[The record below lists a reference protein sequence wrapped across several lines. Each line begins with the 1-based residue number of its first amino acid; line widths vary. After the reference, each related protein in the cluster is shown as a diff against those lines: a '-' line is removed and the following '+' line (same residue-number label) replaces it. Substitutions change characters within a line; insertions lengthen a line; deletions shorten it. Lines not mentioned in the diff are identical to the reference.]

1 MKMKRRIHEVLEVG
15 QNGDRLSKGV
25 DTALMLLILAN
36 VAVIVA
42 GTEGGLHEGA
52 VQFLFYFELTSFTI
66 FGVEYL
72 LRVWCCTARPEYA
85 HPIAGR
91 LRYMFR
97 PLMLADATTVLSFFI
112 VMMLPT
118 GFDLGALRV
127 LRLLSRLASLAR
139 YSAGMQAVAAVAS
152 SRKSELLAVASVI
165 GVLLVLASSLMYT
178 VEHAAQPDKFSSIP
192 ASMWWG
198 IITVTTVGY
207 GDVTPV
213 TPWGRLLAGMI
224 ALLSIGIFALP
235 AGILGA
241 GFLDQLHQRHSN
253 ASAACPHC
261 GEEISNLAEL
271 MQQSGRVRAPN
282 SEGLVRPQSRRFRN
296 GGSSRLHRRR
306 SHRLSAY
313 SKRQQA

>member
-1 MKMKRRIHEVLEVG
+1 MKRRIHEVLQVG

-25 DTALMLLILAN
+25 DTALMLLIVAN
-36 VAVIVA
+36 VAAIVA
-42 GTEGGLHEGA
+42 STERGLHEGA
-52 VQFLFYFELTSFTI
+52 VQALFYFEVASFSI
-66 FGVEYL
+66 FAVEYL
-72 LRVWCCTARPEYA
+72 LRVWCCTASPEYS

-91 LRYMFR
+91 LRYMSR
-97 PLMLADATTVLSFFI
+97 PLMLADATAVLSFFI

-118 GFDLGALRV
+118 GLDLGALRV
-127 LRLLSRLASLAR
+127 LRLLSRLVSLAR

-165 GVLLVLASSLMYT
+165 GVLLMLASSLIYI

-207 GDVTPV
+207 GDVAPITPL
-213 TPWGRLLAGMI
+213 GRLLAGII

-241 GFLDQLHQRHSN
+241 GFLDQLHRRHPH

-261 GEEISNLAEL
+261 GEQLNDLTEL
-271 MQQSGRVRAPN
+271 MQQSGSVPAHFSGSP
-282 SEGLVRPQSRRFRN
+282 VRPHSSRFRN

-313 SKRQQA
+313 SKRQ